1 MMDKFI
7 GPLKIWER
15 QDKKKSLFNLHN
27 GIKIKY
33 RKIKA
38 VLKVKW
44 ARKRIPKKWAV
55 ESNETDKYD
64 LNNLKTSIFH
74 YNINILGFL

>member
-7 GPLKIWER
+7 GQLKIWER

-44 ARKRIPKKWAV
+44 ARKRIPKKLAV
-55 ESNETDKYD
+55 ESNKTDKYD
-64 LNNLKTSIFH
+64 LDNQKTNMFLKNKI
-74 YNINILGFL
+74 II

>member
-1 MMDKFI
+1 
-7 GPLKIWER
+7 
-15 QDKKKSLFNLHN
+15 LFNLLN

-33 RKIKA
+33 RKIKT

-55 ESNETDKYD
+55 ESNKADKYVLD
-64 LNNLKTSIFH
+64 NLKRSM
-74 YNINILGFL
+74 FLKNKNNFRFLLQKSEVFNQYKY